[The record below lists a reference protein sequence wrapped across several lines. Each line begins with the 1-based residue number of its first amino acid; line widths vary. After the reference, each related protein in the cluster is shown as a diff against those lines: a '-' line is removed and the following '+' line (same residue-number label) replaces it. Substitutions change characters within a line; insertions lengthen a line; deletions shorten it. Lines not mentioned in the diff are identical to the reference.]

1 MSPPKGERGAG
12 RELRGTLARGGG
24 GGGGGGGGQPR
35 PRETKRDPRLGEEGH
50 GRAGRSQA
58 GGTAPLGAFP
68 ASGREAA
75 ASPEPRGSAEGR
87 PGRPCGSVL
96 LERPAEVT

>member
-1 MSPPKGERGAG
+1 MSPTKGEWGAG
-12 RELRGTLARGGG
+12 RELRGTLARG

-58 GGTAPLGAFP
+58 GGRAPLGAFP

-96 LERPAEVT
+96 PERPAEVT